1 MAATSSTVS
10 LKLLIDKKT
19 RKVVFAEADKSF
31 VDFLFHLM
39 SLPLGT
45 VIKLVN
51 HNSMAGSLGSLYGS
65 IQNISDTYLQPNVD
79 KDALLNPKVAVHSP
93 TVPLLMAP
101 GLASETKKFY
111 VCSGCNAYANRQ
123 RYISE
128 YPDCVCPTCNYKI
141 CTEAH
146 YVAPVKADATKD
158 ENGGF
163 VKGVVTYLVM
173 DDLKVMPHSSIST
186 ITVLNK
192 NNIKDFGSLEVK
204 DVNLGF
210 DEGLKVLKAAL
221 HTDSVLTTVFLPK
234 YADADLTL

>member
-1 MAATSSTVS
+1 MEAANSPTVS
-10 LKLLIDKKT
+10 LKLLVDKKT
-19 RKVVFAEADKSF
+19 LKVVFAEADKAF

-51 HNSMAGSLGSLYGS
+51 HNSMTGSLGNLYGS
-65 IQNISDTYLQPNVD
+65 ILNISDTYLQPSMD
-79 KDALLNPKVAVHSP
+79 KAALLNPKVAFHSP
-93 TVPLLMAP
+93 AVPLLMPP
-101 GLASETKKFY
+101 GVASETKKFY
-111 VCSGCNAYANRQ
+111 VCTGGCNAYGNRQ

-128 YPDCVCPTCNYKI
+128 YPECVCPTCNSRI
-141 CTEAH
+141 STEAH
-146 YVAPVKADATKD
+146 YVAPVKADNATKD

-163 VKGVVTYLVM
+163 VKDVVTYMVM
-173 DDLKVMPHSSIST
+173 DDLNVMPHSSITT

-204 DVNLGF
+204 DVRFGL

-221 HTDSVLTTVFLPK
+221 HTDSVLTTVFLSK
-234 YADADLTL
+234 

>member
-19 RKVVFAEADKSF
+19 RKVVFAEADKAF

-65 IQNISDTYLQPNVD
+65 IQNISDAYLQPNVD
-79 KDALLNPKVAVHSP
+79 KDALLNPKVAVRSP

-128 YPDCVCPTCNYKI
+128 YPDC
-141 CTEAH
+141 
-146 YVAPVKADATKD
+146 
-158 ENGGF
+158 
-163 VKGVVTYLVM
+163 
-173 DDLKVMPHSSIST
+173 
-186 ITVLNK
+186 
-192 NNIKDFGSLEVK
+192 
-204 DVNLGF
+204 
-210 DEGLKVLKAAL
+210 GLKVLKAAL

-234 YADADLTL
+234 